1 MELLVSMVIA
11 LLLGVTSAQT
21 TDVTPDVFTVNVG
34 ASLTTVLKASGST
47 SGSAVT
53 ATPSTVTKDCHS
65 LPADLVF
72 LLDASGSEG
81 ATNFQDQLTFVS
93 NIVDKFDIGPD
104 KVQVSVA
111 TFATTVVNA
120 FWLDDYK
127 TKADVLNAIK
137 NIPYT
142 SGNTE
147 TGDALMHALQE
158 SFSDAHG
165 ARNNSNKIIFV
176 LTDGQSTDRKSTA
189 DAANKIHNTNIR
201 VIAIG
206 IGNSIA
212 ASELDTI
219 ASDQKHVYRVANFSG
234 LASIEKEVEQQTCK
248 TEGLICKS
256 NPADILFLLDA
267 SGSEGSSN
275 FDKQLNFVKNFT
287 KDFTIGPDAVQ
298 IAVATFSTTTT
309 PAFWFDD
316 YDNSTDL
323 MNAIDKVKYVG
334 GTTHTEMALKLGETA
349 FTAANGARNNSNHL
363 IIILTDG
370 QSTEKAQTKASANS
384 IHGAGTQVIAIGIG
398 SSIDQQEIK
407 DIASGD
413 GDQNAFAVANFD
425 ALQTIEKEI
434 QTQTCKTQTACS
446 SQPADVVFLLDTSSS
461 EGSTNFNKQLDFVN
475 NFARELEIGPN
486 NVQISVVTFATAVK
500 NEFYLNAYNTKA
512 GLLNAVQNVQ
522 YRPGLTA
529 TGKGLKFVGENSFL
543 PQNGGRPG
551 AQQVVIVVTDGES
564 QEKSETAS
572 EAEKVHK
579 AGIKVISVG
588 IGSSI
593 DNGELT
599 ALASSPAFV
608 FKVADF
614 DALQKIETEIRQ
626 TTCKAPQTACKSDP
640 ADIVFLLD
648 SSSSEGSTN
657 FKKQLDFVSNFV
669 DGFDIGP
676 DSVQIGVVTFSTSV
690 QNRFFL
696 NVYNNKA
703 ALKAAITSISYT
715 GGVTETG
722 EGLEYIR
729 TSSLSAAHGAR
740 ANARQVVIVMTDG
753 QSQNTATTKNQAQL
767 LRDKGVKVMAV
778 GIGTGIRSSELNSI
792 ASDMQHVF
800 MVAGFDALHD
810 IQTELQQQSCNTLV
824 CAASAA
830 DIVFVLDSSISVG
843 STNFRKQVTFVQNF
857 VDQFDVSSTAV
868 QFSIV
873 VYATDVFPQFDLDKY
888 ASKAALLA
896 AIKNVNYHS
905 GITYTD
911 KALSY
916 VYQTTLTA
924 AHGARP
930 SAAKIVIVITDGQ
943 STNRA
948 NTVQQA
954 NNLHQAGVEV
964 MAIGI
969 GSSAN
974 QQELANI
981 ATDTKHVF
989 SVTNFDSLKTIQN
1002 ELQQSTCA
1010 VQSTTIPATT
1020 KPRPCPVSEK
1030 ADVIFLLD
1038 SSSSEGSSNFQKELD
1053 FVAQF
1058 VNDFD
1063 IGPDHM
1069 QFGAIRFSSDAS
1081 IVFDL
1086 NAHTTKSSLQQAI
1099 ASISYNGG
1107 NTYTDKALAL
1117 ARSSGFTSAHGARLG
1132 ANRYVIVIT
1141 DGESLLRTQTLSEA
1155 TKLKNDGITVI
1166 SIGVGSSVRQSELD
1180 GIATDKTHVFTV
1192 KDFTVLQTI
1201 HKEVQKKTCTDAGL
1215 SLTTTSP

>member
-1 MELLVSMVIA
+1 MELLVSVVIA
-11 LLLGVTSAQT
+11 LLLRVTSAQT
-21 TDVTPDVFTVNVG
+21 TDVTPDVFSINVG
-34 ASLTTVLKASGST
+34 ASTTALQ
-47 SGSAVT
+47 AVT
-53 ATPSTVTKDCHS
+53 ATSPTGTTECHS

-81 ATNFQDQLTFVS
+81 SSNFADQLTFVS

-111 TFATTVVNA
+111 TFATSVVNA

-127 TKADVLNAIK
+127 TKADVLSAIK
-137 NIPYT
+137 KIPYT

-147 TGDALMHALQE
+147 TGDALTHALQE

-176 LTDGQSTDRKSTA
+176 LTDGQSTNSKTTA
-189 DAANKIHNTNIR
+189 EAANKIHNTNIR

-206 IGNSIA
+206 IGSSID

-219 ASDQKHVYRVANFSG
+219 ATDQKHVYRVANFSG

-256 NPADILFLLDA
+256 SPADILFLLDA
-267 SGSEGSSN
+267 SGSEGTTN
-275 FDKQLNFVKNFT
+275 FNKQLNFVKNFT

-298 IAVATFSTTTT
+298 IALATFAATTT
-309 PAFWFDD
+309 PAFWFGD

-323 MNAIDKVKYVG
+323 MNAIDNVQYIG
-334 GTTHTEMALKLGETA
+334 GTTHTELALALGEKA
-349 FTAANGARNNSNHL
+349 FTAANGARNSSNHL
-363 IIILTDG
+363 IIMLTDG
-370 QSTEKAQTKASANS
+370 HSTDKAKTKASANS

-398 SSIDQQEIK
+398 TGIDQQELK

-446 SQPADVVFLLDTSSS
+446 SRPADVVFLLDTSSS
-461 EGSTNFNKQLDFVN
+461 EGSANFNKQLDFVN

-486 NVQISVVTFATAVK
+486 NVQLSVVTFATSVK
-500 NEFYLNAYNTKA
+500 NEFYLNTYSNKA
-512 GLLNAVQNVQ
+512 DLLNAVQNVQ

-543 PQNGGRPG
+543 PQNGGRPD

-564 QEKSETAS
+564 QQKSETAS
-572 EAEKVHK
+572 EAEKLHS

-588 IGSSI
+588 IGNSL
-593 DNGELT
+593 DNGELNT
-599 ALASSPAFV
+599 LASSPSFV

-614 DALQKIETEIRQ
+614 DALQKIESEIRQ
-626 TTCKAPQTACKSDP
+626 TTCKAPQTSCKSDP

-648 SSSSEGSTN
+648 SSSSEGSAN
-657 FKKQLDFVSNFV
+657 FKKQLTFVSNFV
-669 DGFDIGP
+669 DGFDIGT

-696 NVYNNKA
+696 DDYNNKA
-703 ALKAAITSISYT
+703 ALKAAISSISYT
-715 GGVTETG
+715 GGITDTG
-722 EGLEYIR
+722 DGLEFIR

-753 QSQNTATTKNQAQL
+753 QSQNTAATKNQAKL
-767 LRDKGVKVMAV
+767 LHDKGVKVMAV
-778 GIGTGIRSSELNSI
+778 GIGSGIRSTELNSI
-792 ASDMQHVF
+792 ASDQQHVF
-800 MVAGFDALHD
+800 MVAGFDALHT
-810 IQTELQQQSCNTLV
+810 IQTELQEQSCNTLV

-843 STNFRKQVTFVQNF
+843 STNFKKQVTFVQNF
-857 VDQFDVSSTAV
+857 VDQFDVSKTAV

-873 VYATDVFPQFDLDKY
+873 VYSTAVYPQFDLDKY
-888 ASKAALLA
+888 TSKAALLA

-911 KALSY
+911 KALHY
-916 VYQTTLTA
+916 VNQTTLTA
-924 AHGARP
+924 THGARP
-930 SAAKIVIVITDGQ
+930 SAARIVIVMTDGQ

-948 NTVQQA
+948 NTIQEA
-954 NNLHQAGVEV
+954 NILHQAGVEV

-969 GSSAN
+969 GSGAN

-981 ATDTKHVF
+981 ASDTKHVF
-989 SVTNFDSLKTIQN
+989 SVTNFDALKTIQN
-1002 ELQQSTCA
+1002 ELQQTTCA

-1030 ADVIFLLD
+1030 GDVIFLLD
-1038 SSSSEGSSNFQKELD
+1038 SSSSEGSSNFQKEVD
-1053 FVAQF
+1053 FVGKF

-1069 QFGAIRFSSDAS
+1069 QFGAIRFSTDAS

-1086 NAHTTKSSLQQAI
+1086 NDHLTKSSLQQAI
-1099 ASISYNGG
+1099 ASISYIGG
-1107 NTYTDKALAL
+1107 NTYTHKALAL
-1117 ARSSGFTSAHGARLG
+1117 ARTSGFTSARGGRPGAK
-1132 ANRYVIVIT
+1132 RYVIVIT
-1141 DGESLLRTQTLSEA
+1141 DGESLSPTPTLDEA
-1155 TKLKNDGITVI
+1155 TKLKNDGVTVI

-1192 KDFTVLQTI
+1192 KDFNVLQTI
-1201 HKEVQKKTCTDAGL
+1201 HTEVQKKTCTDAGL
-1215 SLTTTSP
+1215 SLTTTSA